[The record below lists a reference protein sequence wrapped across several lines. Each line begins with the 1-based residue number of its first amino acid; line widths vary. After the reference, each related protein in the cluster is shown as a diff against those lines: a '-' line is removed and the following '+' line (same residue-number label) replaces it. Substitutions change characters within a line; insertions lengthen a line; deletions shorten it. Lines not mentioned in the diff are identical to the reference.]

1 MTNSPCPK
9 CGKRPRQ
16 DCGYLRKIP
25 CTSGGGTDFD
35 CVAPDVNG
43 QPCDDCH
50 HVWCDG
56 CKAAAKSWWARFKE
70 WWIKYTDPE
79 PPEPPKPPLT
89 DTEKVAKSLKK
100 VASAVK
106 TAGWCVFWG
115 LVPHGCAHEHPIV
128 SLVSK

>member
-89 DTEKVAKSLKK
+89 IFPARKPTVLTVGGIAEHY
-100 VASAVK
+100 K
-106 TAGWCVFWG
+106 TTVDG
-115 LVPHGCAHEHPIV
+115 I
-128 SLVSK
+128 